1 MKGQTGR
8 EGAQHNKGS
17 AAVQKRTRGKDKTEG
32 GNGRESESDSAGRQ
46 DCGFFL
52 GTKDLLS
59 GRRAQAKRE
68 GIQERSE
75 HGRAFQKA

>member
-32 GNGRESESDSAGRQ
+32 GNGRESESDTAGRQ
-46 DCGFFL
+46 DCVFF
-52 GTKDLLS
+52 
-59 GRRAQAKRE
+59 
-68 GIQERSE
+68 
-75 HGRAFQKA
+75 FVFF

>member
-32 GNGRESESDSAGRQ
+32 GNGRESESDTAGRQ
-46 DCGFFL
+46 DCVGFFL
-52 GTKDLLS
+52 G
-59 GRRAQAKRE
+59 
-68 GIQERSE
+68 
-75 HGRAFQKA
+75 FF